1 MDKIFKKSDTN
12 IHVSTDQTV
21 IFYKEIETK
30 FIKFKPIPMEK
41 KKVIPIRFI
50 LNWNLFLQMINNT
63 TVSSE

>member
-41 KKVIPIRFI
+41 NKRHSDQIYFKLEFI
-50 LNWNLFLQMINNT
+50 FTND
-63 TVSSE
+63 